1 MKVINFLENYND
13 DSNNSITTTSISRT
27 SRLQIKFLESDA
39 KIVIG
44 ENTNLTDSEIILGKG
59 ARLVVGSNSVLKGRF
74 SIGSYATVE
83 IGDYLNVTN
92 NLYIRA
98 VEGKRVLIGNDC
110 LIASDVTIRTND
122 GHPIYDTNSGVRI
135 NMSQDVVIGN
145 HVWLGD
151 EVAVLKGVSIGEGSI
166 VAMRSVVTKNI
177 ESKVIAAGIPA
188 KVVRINCTW
197 EHNPKT
203 KTEFLY
209 DEYHKP

>member
-1 MKVINFLENYND
+1 MITINKLENYND
-13 DSNNSITTTSISRT
+13 EFNNSITTTSTSTSKR

-39 KIVIG
+39 QVFIG

-59 ARLVVGSNSVLKGRF
+59 ARLVMGSNSVLKGRL
-74 SIGSYATVE
+74 SIGSYATVH
-83 IGDYLNVTN
+83 IGDNLSVTN

-98 VEGKRVLIGNDC
+98 VEGKKVLIGNDC
-110 LIASDVTIRTND
+110 LIASNVTIRTND
-122 GHPIYDTNSGVRI
+122 GHPIYDTTSGVRI
-135 NMSQDVVIGN
+135 NMSQDVVIEN

-151 EVAVLKGVSIGEGSI
+151 EVAVLKGVRIGEGSI

-197 EHNPKT
+197 EHNLKT
-203 KTEFLY
+203 RTESLY
-209 DEYHKP
+209 D